1 MGYKGLPANH
11 YLSRLILLRESF
23 KRKGIDGFLVTEVHN
38 VRYVTGFTGSLGFL
52 LITKKENI
60 FVTDSRYQEQA
71 GKELKGWDIH
81 IANGGMIKSVKNLS
95 RKMGIR
101 RLGFESTVSY
111 EFFKWL
117 SENLNLKACKVL
129 IEKLREIKDA
139 DEINLIKEA
148 VRRAETAFQEIRPY
162 IKQGIRE
169 GVIALRLE
177 ERLKKSGCKKIP
189 FETIVASGSN
199 SAMPHARPT
208 EKKLNKGDLVIIDW
222 GGEADGYFSDMT
234 RTLLID
240 GENINKKKE
249 IYQIVLEANKRGI
262 ANVSQGIKSSKV
274 DGAVRNVINKAGYG
288 KFFGHGTGHGIGL
301 QVHELPRITQNTKEL
316 IKENMVF
323 TIEPGIYLP
332 GIGGVRIEDII
343 MVKPGGSK
351 VLTRLTKQL
360 EIIR

>member
-1 MGYKGLPANH
+1 MINLPATY
-11 YLSRLILLRESF
+11 YLSRLTLLRESL
-23 KRKGIDGFLVTEVHN
+23 KRKGIDSFLITEVHN
-38 VRYVTGFTGSLGFL
+38 VRYVTGFTGSSGLL

-71 GKELKGWDIH
+71 EKETQGWDIH
-81 IANGGMIKSVKNLS
+81 IAKGGMIKSVKNLS

-111 EFFKWL
+111 EFFKRL

-148 VRRAETAFQEIRPY
+148 VRRAETAFQEIGPY

-169 GVIALRLE
+169 RAIALRLE
-177 ERLKKSGCKKIP
+177 ERLKKGGCKKIP

-222 GGEADGYFSDMT
+222 GGEADGYFSDIT

-240 GENINKKKE
+240 GKNINKKKE
-249 IYQIVLEANKRGI
+249 IYYIVLEANKRGI
-262 ANVSQGIKSSKV
+262 AHVSQGIESSKV
-274 DGAVRNVINKAGYG
+274 DGAVRNVINKADYG

-301 QVHELPRITQNTKEL
+301 QVHELPRITQNVKEV

-343 MVKPGGSK
+343 MVRPIGSE
-351 VLTRLTKQL
+351 VLTRLPKQL

>member
-1 MGYKGLPANH
+1 MINLPATH
-11 YLSRLILLRESF
+11 YLSRLTLLRESL
-23 KRKGIDGFLVTEVHN
+23 KRKGIDSFLITEVHN
-38 VRYVTGFTGSLGFL
+38 VRYVTGFTGSSGLL

-71 GKELKGWDIH
+71 EKETQGWDIH
-81 IANGGMIKSVKNLS
+81 IAKGGMIKSVKNLS

-111 EFFKWL
+111 EFFKRL

-148 VRRAETAFQEIRPY
+148 VRRAETAFQEIGPY

-169 GVIALRLE
+169 RAIALRLE
-177 ERLKKSGCKKIP
+177 ERLKKGGCKKIP

-240 GENINKKKE
+240 GKNINKKKE
-249 IYQIVLEANKRGI
+249 IYYIVLEANKRGI
-262 ANVSQGIKSSKV
+262 AHVSQGIESSKV
-274 DGAVRNVINKAGYG
+274 DGAVRNVINKADYG

-301 QVHELPRITQNTKEL
+301 QVHELPRITQNVKEV

-332 GIGGVRIEDII
+332 GIGGVRIED
-343 MVKPGGSK
+343 VVVVRPGRPE
-351 VLTRLTKQL
+351 VLTTLPKQL
-360 EIIR
+360 EIIK